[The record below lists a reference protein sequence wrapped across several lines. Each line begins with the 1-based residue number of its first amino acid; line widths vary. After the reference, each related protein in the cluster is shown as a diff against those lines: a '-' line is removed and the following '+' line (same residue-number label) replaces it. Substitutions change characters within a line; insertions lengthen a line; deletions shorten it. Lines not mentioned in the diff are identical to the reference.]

1 MVLEQ
6 ETVGNEFAGEKKMEA
21 ESATDIV
28 QTKPKKKNGKK
39 LLLCAVGMVIVFI
52 LIAVG
57 ALVFTVDIFG
67 FRNVGYLRNTEWGMT
82 MAEVES
88 LEETEP
94 LTEGVET
101 DSDKLYYLVSD
112 IVGLEGKESTVLY
125 KFTSDSLVGATVSL
139 TGESINSESFEEAL
153 VKTYEELYGDAVSTG
168 YSYEWTAKESTIKII
183 FVTEEWVVIVYEALA

>member
-6 ETVGNEFAGEKKMEA
+6 ETVGDEFAGEKKREA

-39 LLLCAVGMVIVFI
+39 LLLCAAGMVIV
-52 LIAVG
+52 IAVG
-57 ALVFTVDIFG
+57 AVVFTVDIFG
-67 FRNVGYLRNTEWGMT
+67 FRNVGYLRDTEWGMT
-82 MAEVES
+82 MAEVEG

-101 DSDKLYYLVSD
+101 GPDKLYYLVSD

-153 VKTYEELYGDAVSTG
+153 VKTYEELYGEAVSTG

-183 FVTEEWVVIVYEALA
+183 FVTEEWVVIVYEALV